1 MPCAKITIIKLEKIS
16 LQKIKWIKSLH
27 LKKNRDKEKVVL
39 VEGLKLVS
47 ELAIQFP
54 SLVHS
59 IYASSEIS
67 ESLQTNFDCYQCSEN
82 EMERITQFYSASTLL
97 GIFREPAAKAFN
109 PTERVLV
116 LEGIQDPGNLG
127 TIIRTADW
135 FGIKQI
141 VCSTD
146 TVNMFNSKVI
156 QSSMGSAFRMSVFY
170 ENLEELL
177 QKMNTVV
184 NGALLNGD
192 NLADIDPNEIKIL
205 VMGNEGKGISSAIQK
220 HINQAV
226 TIPGYGQAESLNVS
240 IATGIFLYHW
250 SQSKS

>member
-1 MPCAKITIIKLEKIS
+1 MEKIS

-27 LKKNRDKEKVVL
+27 LKKNREKEKVVL
-39 VEGLKLVS
+39 VEGHKLVS

-59 IYASSEIS
+59 IYASNDIDQT
-67 ESLQTNFDCYQCSEN
+67 LQSKFDCFKCTEN
-82 EMERITQFYSASTLL
+82 EMERISQFYSASSLL
-97 GIFREPAAKAFN
+97 GVFREPEKTAFN
-109 PTERVLV
+109 PNERILV

-141 VCSTD
+141 VCSED

-170 ENLEELL
+170 ENLEEFFL
-177 QKMNTVV
+177 KMNATVH
-184 NGALLNGD
+184 GALLDGE
-192 NLADIDPNEIKIL
+192 NLLEIDPNEIKIL
-205 VMGNEGKGISSAIQK
+205 VMGNEGKGISPSIQK

-226 TIPGYGQAESLNVS
+226 TIPGFGQAESLNVS

>member
-1 MPCAKITIIKLEKIS
+1 LEKIS

-27 LKKNRDKEKVVL
+27 LKKNRDKEKLVV

-47 ELAIQFP
+47 ELCVQFP
-54 SLVHS
+54 ELIHS
-59 IYASSEIS
+59 IYTSTEIDASLS
-67 ESLQTNFDCYQCSEN
+67 NRVDCYACTKN
-82 EMERITQFYSASTLL
+82 EMERISQFNSASAMIGL
-97 GIFREPAAKAFN
+97 FHEPVEKKFN
-109 PTERVLV
+109 PNERILV
-116 LEGIQDPGNLG
+116 LDGIQDPGNLG

-141 VCSTD
+141 LCSED
-146 TVNMFNSKVI
+146 TVSCFNSKVI
-156 QSSMGSAFRMSVFY
+156 QSSMGSAFRIPLFY
-170 ENLEELL
+170 ENLFDFLPKL
-177 QKMNTVV
+177 NSTIH
-184 NGALLNGD
+184 GALLNGKNMSD
-192 NLADIDPNEIKIL
+192 VDPNEIKIL
-205 VMGNEGKGISSAIQK
+205 VMGNEGKGISTKLQK

>member
-1 MPCAKITIIKLEKIS
+1 MEKIS

-27 LKKNRDKEKVVL
+27 LKKNRDKEKLVV

-47 ELAIQFP
+47 ELCVQFP
-54 SLVHS
+54 ELIHS
-59 IYASSEIS
+59 IYTSAEMDAS
-67 ESLQTNFDCYQCSEN
+67 LLNRVDCYACTNN
-82 EMERITQFYSASTLL
+82 EMERISQFNSASAMIGL
-97 GIFREPAAKAFN
+97 FHEPVEKKFN
-109 PTERVLV
+109 PNERILV

-141 VCSTD
+141 LCSED
-146 TVNMFNSKVI
+146 TVNCFNSKVI
-156 QSSMGSAFRMSVFY
+156 QSSMGSAFRIPVFY
-170 ENLEELL
+170 ENLFDFLPKL
-177 QKMNTVV
+177 NSTIH
-184 NGALLNGD
+184 GALLNGKNMSD
-192 NLADIDPNEIKIL
+192 VDPNEIKIL
-205 VMGNEGKGISSAIQK
+205 VMGNEGKGISTKLQK

>member
-1 MPCAKITIIKLEKIS
+1 MLRAKITIIKLEKIS

-39 VEGLKLVS
+39 VEGLKLVT
-47 ELAIQFP
+47 ELANQFP

-59 IYASSEIS
+59 IYVSDDIDDALLS
-67 ESLQTNFDCYQCSEN
+67 NFDCYKCTEN
-82 EMERITQFYSASTLL
+82 EMERISQFYSASTLL
-97 GIFREPAAKAFN
+97 GVFREPVAASFN
-109 PTERVLV
+109 PNERVLV

-141 VCSTD
+141 VCSED

-170 ENLEELL
+170 ENLEEFLL
-177 QKMNTVV
+177 KMNSKVH
-184 NGALLNGD
+184 GALLNGE
-192 NLADIDPNEIKIL
+192 NLTEIDPKEIKIL
-205 VMGNEGKGISSAIQK
+205 VMGNEGKGISPSLQK

-226 TIPGYGQAESLNVS
+226 TIPGYGRAESLNVS

>member
-39 VEGLKLVS
+39 VEGLKLVT
-47 ELAIQFP
+47 ELANQFP

-59 IYASSEIS
+59 IYASSDMND
-67 ESLQTNFDCYQCSEN
+67 SLQTNFDCFKCTEN
-82 EMERITQFYSASTLL
+82 EMERISQFYSASTLL
-97 GIFREPAAKAFN
+97 GVFREPAAIDFN
-109 PTERVLV
+109 PNERVLV

-141 VCSTD
+141 VCSED

-156 QSSMGSAFRMSVFY
+156 QSSMGSAFRIPVFY
-170 ENLEELL
+170 ENLEEFL
-177 QKMNTVV
+177 QKMNTTVH
-184 NGALLNGD
+184 GALLDGE
-192 NLADIDPNEIKIL
+192 NLMEIDPNEIKIL
-205 VMGNEGKGISSAIQK
+205 VMGNEGKGISTSIQK

-250 SQSKS
+250 SQTKS

>member
-1 MPCAKITIIKLEKIS
+1 LEKIS

-27 LKKNRDKEKVVL
+27 LKKNRDKEKLVV

-47 ELAIQFP
+47 ELCVQFP
-54 SLVHS
+54 ELIHS
-59 IYASSEIS
+59 IYTSTEMDASLLNRI
-67 ESLQTNFDCYQCSEN
+67 DCYACTNN
-82 EMERITQFYSASTLL
+82 EMERISQFNSASAMIGL
-97 GIFREPAAKAFN
+97 FHEPVEKKFN
-109 PTERVLV
+109 PNERILV

-141 VCSTD
+141 LCSED
-146 TVNMFNSKVI
+146 TVNCFNSKVI
-156 QSSMGSAFRMSVFY
+156 QSSMGSAFRIPVFY
-170 ENLEELL
+170 ENLFDFLPKL
-177 QKMNTVV
+177 NSTIH
-184 NGALLNGD
+184 GALLNGKNMSD
-192 NLADIDPNEIKIL
+192 EDPNEIKIL
-205 VMGNEGKGISSAIQK
+205 VMGNEGKGISTKLQK

>member
-1 MPCAKITIIKLEKIS
+1 MEKIS

-27 LKKNRDKEKVVL
+27 LKKNRDKEKLVV

-47 ELAIQFP
+47 ELCVQFP
-54 SLVHS
+54 ELIHS
-59 IYASSEIS
+59 IYTSTEMDASLLNRI
-67 ESLQTNFDCYQCSEN
+67 DCYACTNN
-82 EMERITQFYSASTLL
+82 EMERISQFNSASAMIGL
-97 GIFREPAAKAFN
+97 FHEPVEKKFN
-109 PTERVLV
+109 PNERILV

-141 VCSTD
+141 LCSED
-146 TVNMFNSKVI
+146 TVNCFNSKVI
-156 QSSMGSAFRMSVFY
+156 QSSMGSAFRIPVFY
-170 ENLEELL
+170 ENLFDFLPKL
-177 QKMNTVV
+177 NSTIH
-184 NGALLNGD
+184 GALLNGKNMSD
-192 NLADIDPNEIKIL
+192 EDPNEIKIL
-205 VMGNEGKGISSAIQK
+205 VMGNEGKGISTKLQK

>member
-1 MPCAKITIIKLEKIS
+1 MEKIS

-39 VEGLKLVS
+39 VEGLKLVT

-59 IYASSEIS
+59 IYVSSDINDS
-67 ESLQTNFDCYQCSEN
+67 LESNFDCFKCTEN
-82 EMERITQFYSASTLL
+82 EMERISQFYSASTLL
-97 GIFREPAAKAFN
+97 GVFREPPAPAFN

-141 VCSTD
+141 VCSED
-146 TVNMFNSKVI
+146 TVNMYNSKVI

-170 ENLEELL
+170 ENLAEFL
-177 QKMNTVV
+177 QKMNTTVH
-184 NGALLNGD
+184 GALLDGE
-192 NLADIDPNEIKIL
+192 NLAEIDPKEIKIL
-205 VMGNEGKGISSAIQK
+205 VMGNEGKGISPGIQK